1 MVTLA
6 IEGSGGSELTY
17 HLTKDTVSVG
27 ASSQND
33 VVLRVPG
40 VAPRHIVIQRNGR
53 VYTFVCQHR
62 QVVVLNGERR
72 ARGVLRLDDR
82 VRIGTATL
90 VFKGIS
96 EDEAELET
104 APDEE
109 TAPGGA
115 DTGAADDG
123 GAVDEEPKRRAS
135 RARAEVALYR
145 ESPRLSEARQQ
156 MVEIFRSGLSS
167 DLVPSLRTFM
177 GSAFGDRPALLAWL
191 DDEGRFQPVVSQ
203 WVGDL
208 PNLPARTFQELAA
221 GGRYA
226 QLRLGTRRI
235 LIYPVETGRLRPQAF
250 LLLET
255 GGPEDDE
262 DQLLVAE
269 LARMLSVHWERI
281 ERSGSLLEQWETGA
295 RRTVDARLPGSSHA
309 VRVLRDSVI
318 AAARTAQPVLVSGR
332 SGSGRTTVA
341 SLIASL
347 HPREPLPVQ
356 LFQGQPGDEA
366 ALRAGLLGN
375 AEESSSGVVERSRGG
390 VLVVRDVHL
399 LPAGVQREMAAA
411 IRHDLAS
418 GYGPALRWMAT
429 TGEDAL
435 KLLNDGALDEALFG
449 LFQNHLMRV
458 PALEERREDLPL
470 LIVRLLDSVASEQ
483 GKEIRGIELETLNS
497 LIVHPFPGQ
506 MTELLA
512 ELRRLVSA
520 TPSGEMVRGRV
531 PMGEAAGAGEGGAT
545 SASVG
550 AADLLSLDDL
560 KIVIPGVER
569 LVIDRVLRRT
579 KGNQSK
585 AARILNLSRGA
596 LIAKMKEYEIPDYRY
611 LRRRR

>member
-33 VVLRVPG
+33 VVLRAPG

-82 VRIGTATL
+82 IRIGTATL
-90 VFKGIS
+90 VFKGLSDGEVEVEEAPPTGVGADGS
-96 EDEAELET
+96 ESEAE
-104 APDEE
+104 
-109 TAPGGA
+109 GA
-115 DTGAADDG
+115 IA
-123 GAVDEEPKRRAS
+123 EPKQRPV

-145 ESPRLSEARQQ
+145 ESPRLAEARQQ
-156 MVEIFRSGLSS
+156 MVEIFRSGLRS
-167 DLVPSLRTFM
+167 DLVPSLRTFL
-177 GSAFGDRPALLAWL
+177 GGVFGERPALLAWL
-191 DDEGRFQPVVSQ
+191 DDEGHLQPVVSQ
-203 WVGDL
+203 WVGDV

-235 LIYPVETGRLRPQAF
+235 FIYPVETGQLRAQAY

-255 GGPEDDE
+255 RGEEDDE
-262 DQLLVAE
+262 DQVLLAE
-269 LARMLSVHWERI
+269 LARMLAVHWERI
-281 ERSGSLLEQWETGA
+281 ERSGSLFGQWEASA
-295 RRTVDARLPGSSHA
+295 RRTVETRMPGSSHA
-309 VRVLRDSVI
+309 IRVLRDSVI
-318 AAARTAQPVLVSGR
+318 PAARSAQPVLVSGR

-341 SLIASL
+341 ALIASL
-347 HPREPLPVQ
+347 HPRGPLPVQ
-356 LFQGQPGDEA
+356 IYQGQPGEDGI
-366 ALRAGLLGN
+366 LRASLLGGETEGS
-375 AEESSSGVVERSRGG
+375 AGVMERARGG
-390 VLVVRDVHL
+390 VLIVRDVHL
-399 LPAGVQREMAAA
+399 LPASVQREVAAA
-411 IRHDLAS
+411 IRHDLAA
-418 GYGPALRWMAT
+418 GYGPSVRWMAT

-531 PMGEAAGAGEGGAT
+531 PVGEASAAGGA
-545 SASVG
+545 AEAAAVG
-550 AADLLSLDDL
+550 TADLLSLDDL
-560 KIVIPGVER
+560 KVVIPGVER

-596 LIAKMKEYEIPDYRY
+596 LIAKMKEYEISDYRY
-611 LRRRR
+611 LRRRGR